1 MTDTQKNPMVVL
13 TEQFISV
20 NFPDEPYSIKPTGPE
35 FAVHV
40 GEDDKLKLS
49 FRILGN
55 TVYNVVIHQDYF
67 NFISKLFC
75 LHEYE
80 PNSADVLH
88 HFIECLNKNEAFRTV
103 FQPID
108 TIDLSKHLTTSSQ
121 YEDCFVDVYDTDKK
135 IKMITN
141 TGNITRK
148 GIAQFSFRFT
158 KTNKLKCLP
167 AIALFYGET
176 AQFRIAVGF
185 DLDNQTTHSITET
198 VLMYEDFFIDNK
210 LFDFDVEIDQFVNQ
224 FLDDYIIKFQKD
236 NVEKTFYADNLSFND
251 KFEIFKM
258 IAI

>member
-1 MTDTQKNPMVVL
+1 MTDTQKDPMVVL
-13 TEQFISV
+13 TEQFIAV
-20 NFPDEPYSIKPTGPE
+20 NFPDEHYAIKPTGPE

-49 FRILGN
+49 FRIVGN
-55 TVYNVVIHQDYF
+55 TVYNVVIHKDHF
-67 NFISKLFC
+67 DSISKLFC

-80 PNSADVLH
+80 PKSADVIH
-88 HFIECLNKNEAFRTV
+88 DFISRLNENDAFRTV
-103 FQPID
+103 FQLIN
-108 TIDLSKHLTTSSQ
+108 TIDLSKHLTTDSR
-121 YEDCFVDVYDTDKK
+121 YEDCFLDVYDTDKK
-135 IKMITN
+135 IKLNTT

-198 VLMYEDFFIDNK
+198 VLMYENFFLDNK
-210 LFDFDVEIDQFVNQ
+210 LFDFDLEIDNFVNQ
-224 FLDDYIIKFQKD
+224 FLDDYIQNFQK
-236 NVEKTFYADNLSFND
+236 NTVEKSFVSGGMSFKD